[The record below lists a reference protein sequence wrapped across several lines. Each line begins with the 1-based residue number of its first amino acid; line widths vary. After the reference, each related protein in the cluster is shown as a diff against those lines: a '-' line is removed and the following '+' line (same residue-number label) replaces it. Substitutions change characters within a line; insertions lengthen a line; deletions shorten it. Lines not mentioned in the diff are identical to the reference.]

1 MIKKLLSYVKEYKL
15 VSFLTPLMMALEVL
29 MEIIIPLVMAKII
42 DNGLQANDVS
52 YVVRLGVLMI
62 FLAGLSLIFGVLGG
76 FFGAKASA
84 GLAKNLRQAVY
95 EKIQTFS
102 FFNIDKFQTSSLITR
117 MTTDIVSIQQ
127 SYQMI
132 LRMGIRAPL
141 TMIIAFIMAHGIS
154 SDLSFIFIV
163 AIPFVLAFIIIIMVR
178 TMPKFKVMFEKYD
191 VLNRTTQENLSAIR
205 VVKSFVREEHEID
218 KFDKAVDDIYK
229 TSVAAEKMFA
239 IANPVMTFMMY
250 MIMMVICWFA
260 SSKIVLGELSTG
272 NFMTLLTYSMTVLSS
287 LLMVSMFF
295 VMISMSFAAMK
306 RVYEVLCE
314 EVDLKNPVNP
324 VYGVKDGSVEFEDV
338 SFSYYKD
345 KNKLHL
351 ENINFKI
358 PSGITV
364 GIIGGT
370 GDGKSTLVS
379 LIARLYDA
387 TKGVVKVGGLNV
399 KDYDIESL
407 RKEVSMVLQKNV
419 LFSGTIKD
427 NLRWGDE
434 NATDEEIVRACKL
447 ACADEFIESFPDK
460 YDTYI
465 EQGGSNVSGGQKQR
479 LCIARAL
486 LSKPKILILDDSTSA
501 VDMKTDAIIRKA
513 FREEIPDTTKIIIAQ
528 RISSIEDA
536 DLIIVMSEGKIV
548 AKGNHDELIK
558 NCDIY
563 KEIYD
568 TQTRGGIIHE

>member
-15 VSFLTPLMMALEVL
+15 ASFLTPLMMALEVL

-205 VVKSFVREEHEID
+205 VVKSFVREDHEID

-272 NFMTLLTYSMTVLSS
+272 NFMTLLNYSMTVLSS

>member
-15 VSFLTPLMMALEVL
+15 ASFLTPLMMALEVL

-163 AIPFVLAFIIIIMVR
+163 AIPFVLAFIIIIMVL

-205 VVKSFVREEHEID
+205 VVKSFVREDHEID

>member
-15 VSFLTPLMMALEVL
+15 ASFLTPLMMALEVL

-205 VVKSFVREEHEID
+205 VVKSFVREDHEID

>member
-15 VSFLTPLMMALEVL
+15 ASFLTPLMMALEVL

>member
-205 VVKSFVREEHEID
+205 VVKSFVREDHEID

-324 VYGVKDGSVEFEDV
+324 VYGFKDGSVEFEDV

>member
-15 VSFLTPLMMALEVL
+15 VSLLTPLAMALEVL
-29 MEIIIPLVMAKII
+29 MEIIIPLIMAKII
-42 DNGLQANDVS
+42 DNGLQANNVS
-52 YVVRLGVLMI
+52 YVVRLGILMI

-76 FFGAKASA
+76 YFGAKASA

-95 EKIQTFS
+95 EKIQEFS

-141 TMIIAFIMAHGIS
+141 TMIIAFVMAHTIS

-178 TMPKFKVMFEKYD
+178 TMPKFKLMFEKYD

-205 VVKSFVREEHEID
+205 VVKSFVREDHEIE
-218 KFDKAVDDIYK
+218 KFGKAADDIYK

-250 MIMMVICWFA
+250 MIMMIICWFA

-314 EVDLKNPVNP
+314 EVDLKNPTNP
-324 VYGVKDGSVEFEDV
+324 VYDVKDGSIDFEDV

-345 KNKLHL
+345 ENKLHL
-351 ENINFKI
+351 ENINLKI

-364 GIIGGT
+364 GVIGST

-379 LIARLYDA
+379 LIARLYDV
-387 TKGVVKVGGLNV
+387 TKGAVKVGGLNV

-419 LFSGTIKD
+419 LFSGTIKE

-528 RISSIEDA
+528 RVSSIEDA
-536 DLIIVMSEGKIV
+536 DLIIVMSEGKII
-548 AKGNHDELIK
+548 AKGSHDELIK
-558 NCDIY
+558 NCEIY